1 MNKNPVD
8 NISGMSYDEKLQLL
22 KLLEEKEKR
31 IAVGGHL
38 MKLFPDEGP
47 YAWYKYP
54 RHMQFIEAGTRH
66 RERFFMGANRCLAEG
81 TLVATPRG
89 PVAIEKIKVGDYVY
103 DRYGNPTKVMATW
116 DNGVAETVS
125 MQYKGKEYLR
135 CTPNHEILAQVGW
148 QESRLAAE
156 EFNGTFVI
164 CKSIE
169 GVLPHDNMYIVALS
183 PKKGKKEKVYDI
195 TVEHPEHLY
204 MLYNGMVVSNC
215 GKSELGCFE
224 LCCHLTGQ
232 YPKWWMGK
240 TFDGPIDAWCASD
253 TNATTRDILQY
264 KLLGPPGQF
273 GTGLLA
279 SNCIE
284 NVKMKA
290 GVPDGVESVKVKH
303 KNGGWSYLGFKSYD
317 QGRKTFQGTAR
328 HVVLL
333 DEEPPLDIMAE
344 CLIRTMTVEGI
355 VMITATPLKGLTP
368 LVQEF
373 LETAEKP
380 HTDDEVRA

>member
-22 KLLEEKEKR
+22 KLLEEKENR
-31 IAVGGHL
+31 VSVGGHL

-47 YAWYKYP
+47 YAWHKYP

-66 RERFFMGANRCLAEG
+66 RERFFMGANR
-81 TLVATPRG
+81 V
-89 PVAIEKIKVGDYVY
+89 
-103 DRYGNPTKVMATW
+103 
-116 DNGVAETVS
+116 
-125 MQYKGKEYLR
+125 
-135 CTPNHEILAQVGW
+135 
-148 QESRLAAE
+148 
-156 EFNGTFVI
+156 
-164 CKSIE
+164 
-169 GVLPHDNMYIVALS
+169 
-183 PKKGKKEKVYDI
+183 
-195 TVEHPEHLY
+195 
-204 MLYNGMVVSNC
+204 

-240 TFDGPIDAWCASD
+240 TFGGPIDAWCASD

-279 SNCIE
+279 ADRIE

-303 KNGGWSYLGFKSYD
+303 KDGGWSYLGFKSYD

-328 HVVLL
+328 HIVLL